1 MTGDSSPAGLFCR
14 IDIDNDSQIRYY
26 ECIVTICVCAN
37 VSERQLDSVIDGGA
51 RSVNAVAR
59 RCGAGAGCGDCR
71 GMIRDRLRQHRDACC
86 APLAESRPMSQPAA
100 QPIQVAAVD
109 ELARV
114 A

>member
-1 MTGDSSPAGLFCR
+1 M
-14 IDIDNDSQIRYY
+14 
-26 ECIVTICVCAN
+26 TICVCAN
-37 VSERQLDSVIDGGA
+37 VSERQLDAVIDGGA

-71 GMIRDRLRQHRDACC
+71 GMIRDRLRKHRDACC
-86 APLAESRPMSQPAA
+86 GPLVEPRPMPQPAA
-100 QPIQVAAVD
+100 QPTAAVVVD